1 MTRNSATRK
10 GATRSITD
18 RRRAE
23 SSGRIAETA
32 TALLYLC
39 LGFRPLA
46 RRLRTPV
53 GELDLLAR
61 RGTLLVAVE
70 VKMRASTDGAAEAIT
85 ARNTRRI
92 ADALRWWL
100 AKNPEHSRYT
110 IRFDAVLWA
119 PWSLPRRIV
128 GAFEARD

>member
-1 MTRNSATRK
+1 MTRSA
-10 GATRSITD
+10 SD

-23 SSGRIAETA
+23 TAGRLAETA

-61 RGTLLVAVE
+61 RGRLLVAVE
-70 VKMRASTDGAAEAIT
+70 VKLRDSTAAAAETIT
-85 ARNTRRI
+85 ARNRRRI
-92 ADALRWWL
+92 VDAMRWWL
-100 AKNPEHSRYT
+100 ANNPEHGRYT

-128 GAFEARD
+128 GAFEEQG